1 MNTVKRSGTRRESV
15 EMHRGLENADRIEE
29 CDTCATETPHRVN
42 IEIRTENEQAEH
54 SSFSREPY
62 RVSVC
67 VECGGETVR
76 RMNDA

>member
-1 MNTVKRSGTRRESV
+1 MKARPQRDGDRV
-15 EMHRGLENADRIEE
+15 EG
-29 CDTCATETPHRVN
+29 CKTCATETPHDVS

-67 VECGGETVR
+67 TVCGEETAC